1 MSKTKWY
8 IGLGIT
14 LLLMVGFTNVANTST
29 VSNNLLSNNFYDDW
43 NGTNDHFHG
52 PNILAGVHNEYREQ
66 TITLSDHL
74 ETHEIQGVTQ
84 SQFQAEVW
92 FWNEYEQSVT
102 LTQEIVDSNGTQYN
116 NSITMSGTCDGWNGC
131 GYEDSPTNTIIIN
144 DIASDY
150 DITTRFSFSVPSRPN
165 YHYAADVRNPELFVT
180 YDPFV
185 LDMTTTQDV
194 EEWLQ
199 DFEEEYIDIFE
210 EQEFFFIDEPEPFI
224 ENFLTYEPEVYEF
237 FEEIEYYEPELEILE
252 ELPEEI
258 IEEIVEE
265 MPEEIMEEEIIE
277 EMPEEIV
284 EEVIEELP
292 DEIIEEEPE
301 EISEEPSMEEMPEEI
316 DTSEPEQGDIT
327 IGKTIFAKAIEVDQV
342 TISAMIQS
350 QPIMQDAEFY
360 APINIYPNQ
369 ITIFDDRQIYGNI
382 TYVVN
387 DPLTSKINYTRG
399 NMEQQYKLKQKL
411 NEMIWIN

>member
-1 MSKTKWY
+1 MKCY
-8 IGLGIT
+8 IGIVI
-14 LLLMVGFTNVANTST
+14 LLLSMVGYTNVANTT
-29 VSNNLLSNNFYDDW
+29 TTDNLLSNNFYDDW
-43 NGTNDHFHG
+43 TGTNDHFHG

-92 FWNEYEQSVT
+92 FWNKYDQSVT

-116 NSITMSGTCDGWNGC
+116 NSITMSGTCNAWNGC

-150 DITTRFSFSVPSRPN
+150 DITARFSFSVPSRPN

-185 LDMTTTQDV
+185 LNMTTTQDV

-199 DFEEEYIDIFE
+199 GFEEEYVDIFE
-210 EQEFFFIDEPEPFI
+210 EEEFIFI
-224 ENFLTYEPEVYEF
+224 EELDPFVEEFLMYEPEIYDF
-237 FEEIEYYEPELEILE
+237 FEEIEYYEPEIE

-258 IEEIVEE
+258 IEETPEE
-265 MPEEIMEEEIIE
+265 VIEDMPEEIIEEEIIE
-277 EMPEEIV
+277 ELPEEIV
-284 EEVIEELP
+284 EEQ
-292 DEIIEEEPE
+292 PE
-301 EISEEPSMEEMPEEI
+301 EISEEPSMEEVPEDM

-327 IGKTIFAKAIEVDQV
+327 IGKTVFAQAIEVDQV
-342 TISAMIQS
+342 TLSAMIQS
-350 QPIMQDAEFY
+350 QPIMLDAEFY

-387 DPLTSKINYTRG
+387 DPLTSQINFTRG
-399 NMEQQYKLKQKL
+399 NQEQQYKLKQQL
-411 NEMIWIN
+411 DNMIWIN

>member
-1 MSKTKWY
+1 MKCY
-8 IGLGIT
+8 IGIVI
-14 LLLMVGFTNVANTST
+14 LLLSMVGYINVANTT
-29 VSNNLLSNNFYDDW
+29 TTDNLLSNNFYDDW
-43 NGTNDHFHG
+43 TGTNDHFHG

-92 FWNEYEQSVT
+92 FWNNRSQSVT
-102 LTQEIVDSNGTQYN
+102 LTQEIVDSNGTEYN
-116 NSITMSGTCDGWNGC
+116 NSITMSGSCNGWNGC

-150 DITTRFSFSVPSRPN
+150 DITTRFSFSVPSQPTG
-165 YHYAADVRNPELFVT
+165 HWAADVRNPELFVT

-194 EEWLQ
+194 EDWLQ
-199 DFEEEYIDIFE
+199 EFEEEYIDIFE
-210 EQEFFFIDEPEPFI
+210 EEEFIFIDEPYPFV
-224 ENFLTYEPEVYEF
+224 EEFLIYEPEVYEI
-237 FEEIEYYEPELEILE
+237 FEEIEYYETEIEELPEEVIEDMPEEIIEEEIIE

-258 IEEIVEE
+258 VEE
-265 MPEEIMEEEIIE
+265 Q
-277 EMPEEIV
+277 
-284 EEVIEELP
+284 
-292 DEIIEEEPE
+292 PE
-301 EISEEPSMEEMPEEI
+301 EISEEPSMEEVPEDV

-327 IGKTIFAKAIEVDQV
+327 IGKTIFAQAIEVDQV

-387 DPLTSKINYTRG
+387 DPLTSQINYMRG
-399 NMEQQYKLKQKL
+399 NLEQQYKLKQKL
-411 NEMIWIN
+411 DEMIWIN

>member
-1 MSKTKWY
+1 
-8 IGLGIT
+8 
-14 LLLMVGFTNVANTST
+14 MVGYINVANTT
-29 VSNNLLSNNFYDDW
+29 TTDNLLSNNFYDDW
-43 NGTNDHFHG
+43 TGTNDHFHG

-92 FWNEYEQSVT
+92 FWNNRSQSVT
-102 LTQEIVDSNGTQYN
+102 LTQEIVDSNGTEYN
-116 NSITMSGTCDGWNGC
+116 NSITMSGSCNGWNGC

-150 DITTRFSFSVPSRPN
+150 DITTRFSFSVPSQPTG
-165 YHYAADVRNPELFVT
+165 HWAADVRNPELFVT

-194 EEWLQ
+194 EDWLQ
-199 DFEEEYIDIFE
+199 EFEEEYIDIFE
-210 EQEFFFIDEPEPFI
+210 EEEFIFIDEPYPFV
-224 ENFLTYEPEVYEF
+224 EEFLIYEPEVYEI
-237 FEEIEYYEPELEILE
+237 FEEIEYYETEIEELPEEVIEDMPEEIIEEEIIE

-258 IEEIVEE
+258 VEE
-265 MPEEIMEEEIIE
+265 Q
-277 EMPEEIV
+277 
-284 EEVIEELP
+284 
-292 DEIIEEEPE
+292 PE
-301 EISEEPSMEEMPEEI
+301 EISEEPSMEEVPEDV

-327 IGKTIFAKAIEVDQV
+327 IGKTVFAQAIEVDQV
-342 TISAMIQS
+342 TINAMIQS

-387 DPLTSKINYTRG
+387 DPLTSQINYTRG
-399 NMEQQYKLKQKL
+399 NLEQQYKLKQKL
-411 NEMIWIN
+411 DEMIWIN

>member
-1 MSKTKWY
+1 MAGY
-8 IGLGIT
+8 I
-14 LLLMVGFTNVANTST
+14 NVANTT
-29 VSNNLLSNNFYDDW
+29 TTDNLLSNNFYDDW
-43 NGTNDHFHG
+43 SGTNDHFHG

-92 FWNEYEQSVT
+92 FWNNRTQSTT
-102 LTQEIVDSNGTQYN
+102 LTQEIVDSNGTEYS
-116 NSITMSGTCDGWNGC
+116 NSVTMSGTCNAYNGC

-150 DITTRFSFSVPSRPN
+150 DITTRFSFSVPSQPTG
-165 YHYAADVRNPELFVT
+165 HWGADVRNPELFVT

-185 LDMTTTQDV
+185 FDIATTQEV

-199 DFEEEYIDIFE
+199 EFEEEYIDIFE
-210 EQEFFFIDEPEPFI
+210 EQEFFFIEESEPFI
-224 ENFLTYEPEVYEF
+224 EDLFTYEPDVYEL
-237 FEEIEYYEPELEILE
+237 FEEIEYYEPEIEILE

-258 IEEIVEE
+258 IEEIIEE

-277 EMPEEIV
+277 EMPEEIG

-292 DEIIEEEPE
+292 EDMVEEEPE
-301 EISEEPSMEEMPEEI
+301 DISEEPSMEQAPEDM

-342 TISAMIQS
+342 TITAMIQS

-387 DPLTSKINYTRG
+387 DPLTSQINYTRG
-399 NMEQQYKLKQKL
+399 NLEQQYKLKQKL
-411 NEMIWIN
+411 DEMIWIN

>member
-1 MSKTKWY
+1 
-8 IGLGIT
+8 
-14 LLLMVGFTNVANTST
+14 MVGYTNVANTT
-29 VSNNLLSNNFYDDW
+29 TTDNLLSNNFYDDW
-43 NGTNDHFHG
+43 TGTNDHFHG

-92 FWNEYEQSVT
+92 FWNNRSQSVT
-102 LTQEIVDSNGTQYN
+102 LTQEIVDSNGTEYN
-116 NSITMSGTCDGWNGC
+116 NSITMSGSCNGWNGC

-150 DITTRFSFSVPSRPN
+150 DITTRFSFSVPSQPTG
-165 YHYAADVRNPELFVT
+165 HWAADVRNPELFVT

-194 EEWLQ
+194 EGWLQ
-199 DFEEEYIDIFE
+199 EFEEEYIDIFE
-210 EQEFFFIDEPEPFI
+210 EEEFIFI
-224 ENFLTYEPEVYEF
+224 EELDPFVEEFLMYEPEVYDF
-237 FEEIEYYEPELEILE
+237 FEEIEYYEPEI
-252 ELPEEI
+252 
-258 IEEIVEE
+258 EE
-265 MPEEIMEEEIIE
+265 MPEEIIE
-277 EMPEEIV
+277 EMPEEVIEEEIIEDLPEEIV
-284 EEVIEELP
+284 EEQ
-292 DEIIEEEPE
+292 PE
-301 EISEEPSMEEMPEEI
+301 EISEEPSMEEVPEDM

-327 IGKTIFAKAIEVDQV
+327 IGKTVFAQAIEVDQV

-387 DPLTSKINYTRG
+387 DPLTSQINFTRG
-399 NMEQQYKLKQKL
+399 NQEQQYRLKQKL
-411 NEMIWIN
+411 DEMIWIN

>member
-1 MSKTKWY
+1 MKCY
-8 IGLGIT
+8 IGIVI
-14 LLLMVGFTNVANTST
+14 LLLSMVGYTNVANTT
-29 VSNNLLSNNFYDDW
+29 TTDNLLSNNFYDDW
-43 NGTNDHFHG
+43 TGTNDHFHG

-92 FWNEYEQSVT
+92 FWNQYDQSVT

-194 EEWLQ
+194 EGWLQ
-199 DFEEEYIDIFE
+199 EFEEEYIDIFE
-210 EQEFFFIDEPEPFI
+210 EEEFIFI
-224 ENFLTYEPEVYEF
+224 EELDPFVEEFLMYEPEVYDF
-237 FEEIEYYEPELEILE
+237 FEEIEYYEPEIE
-252 ELPEEI
+252 ELPEEV
-258 IEEIVEE
+258 IED
-265 MPEEIMEEEIIE
+265 MPEEIIEEEIIE

-292 DEIIEEEPE
+292 EDIVEEEPE
-301 EISEEPSMEEMPEEI
+301 DITEEPSMEQAPEDM

-342 TISAMIQS
+342 TITAMIQS

-387 DPLTSKINYTRG
+387 DPLTSQINFTRG
-399 NMEQQYKLKQKL
+399 NQEQQYKLKQQL
-411 NEMIWIN
+411 DNMIWIN

>member
-1 MSKTKWY
+1 
-8 IGLGIT
+8 
-14 LLLMVGFTNVANTST
+14 MVGYINVANTT
-29 VSNNLLSNNFYDDW
+29 TTDNLLSNNFYDDW
-43 NGTNDHFHG
+43 TGTNDHFHG

-92 FWNEYEQSVT
+92 FWNNRSQSVT
-102 LTQEIVDSNGTQYN
+102 LTQEIVDSNGTEYN
-116 NSITMSGTCDGWNGC
+116 NSITMSGSCNGWNGC

-150 DITTRFSFSVPSRPN
+150 DITTRFSFSVPSQPTG
-165 YHYAADVRNPELFVT
+165 HWAADVRNPELFVT

-194 EEWLQ
+194 EDWLQ
-199 DFEEEYIDIFE
+199 EFEEEYIDIFE
-210 EQEFFFIDEPEPFI
+210 EEEFIFIDEPYPFV
-224 ENFLTYEPEVYEF
+224 EEFLIYEPEVYEI
-237 FEEIEYYEPELEILE
+237 FEEIEYYETEIEELPEEVIEDMPEEIIEEEIIE

-258 IEEIVEE
+258 VEE
-265 MPEEIMEEEIIE
+265 Q
-277 EMPEEIV
+277 
-284 EEVIEELP
+284 
-292 DEIIEEEPE
+292 PE
-301 EISEEPSMEEMPEEI
+301 EISEEPSMEEVPEDV

-327 IGKTIFAKAIEVDQV
+327 IGKTIFAQAIEVDQV

-387 DPLTSKINYTRG
+387 DPLTSQINYMRG
-399 NMEQQYKLKQKL
+399 NLEQQYKLKQKL
-411 NEMIWIN
+411 DEMIWIN

>member
-1 MSKTKWY
+1 
-8 IGLGIT
+8 
-14 LLLMVGFTNVANTST
+14 MVGYTNVANTT
-29 VSNNLLSNNFYDDW
+29 TTDNLLSNNFYDDW
-43 NGTNDHFHG
+43 TGTNDHFHG

-92 FWNEYEQSVT
+92 FWNQYDQSVT

-194 EEWLQ
+194 EGWLQ
-199 DFEEEYIDIFE
+199 EFEEEYIDIFE
-210 EQEFFFIDEPEPFI
+210 EEEFIFI
-224 ENFLTYEPEVYEF
+224 EELDPFVEEFLMYEPEVYDF
-237 FEEIEYYEPELEILE
+237 FEEIEYYEPEIE
-252 ELPEEI
+252 ELPEEV
-258 IEEIVEE
+258 IED
-265 MPEEIMEEEIIE
+265 MPEEIIEEEIIE

-292 DEIIEEEPE
+292 EDIVEEEPE
-301 EISEEPSMEEMPEEI
+301 DITEEPSMEQAPEDM

-342 TISAMIQS
+342 TITAMIQS

-387 DPLTSKINYTRG
+387 DPLTSQINFTRG
-399 NMEQQYKLKQKL
+399 NQEQQYKLKQQL
-411 NEMIWIN
+411 DNMIWIN

>member
-29 VSNNLLSNNFYDDW
+29 VSDNLLSNNFYDDW
-43 NGTNDHFHG
+43 SGTNDHFHG
-52 PNILAGVHNEYREQ
+52 PNVLAGVHNEYREQ

-84 SQFQAEVW
+84 SQFQAEYW
-92 FWNEYEQSVT
+92 FWNNQSQSVT
-102 LTQEIVDSNGTQYN
+102 LTQEIVDSNGTEYN
-116 NSITMSGTCDGWNGC
+116 NSITVSGSCNDWNGC

-150 DITTRFSFSVPSRPN
+150 DITARFSFSVPSRPN

-210 EQEFFFIDEPEPFI
+210 EQELFFIDEPEPFI
-224 ENFLTYEPEVYEF
+224 ENFLTFEPEVYEL
-237 FEEIEYYEPELEILE
+237 FEEIEYYEPEIEILE

-258 IEEIVEE
+258 IDEIIEE

-284 EEVIEELP
+284 EEIIEELP
-292 DEIIEEEPE
+292 EEIIEEEPE
-301 EISEEPSMEEMPEEI
+301 EISEEPNMEEMPEEI

-342 TISAMIQS
+342 TFSIMLKE
-350 QPIMQDAEFY
+350 QPIMLDAEFY
-360 APINIYPNQ
+360 APINIYPDQ

-382 TYVVN
+382 SYVAN
-387 DPLTSKINYTRG
+387 DPVTVHNNLIVG
-399 NMEQQYKLKQKL
+399 NLERQQELIQKL
-411 NEMIWIN
+411 ESMQWRN

>member
-1 MSKTKWY
+1 
-8 IGLGIT
+8 
-14 LLLMVGFTNVANTST
+14 
-29 VSNNLLSNNFYDDW
+29 
-43 NGTNDHFHG
+43 
-52 PNILAGVHNEYREQ
+52 LAGVHDEYREQ

-92 FWNEYEQSVT
+92 FWNQYDQSVT

-150 DITTRFSFSVPSRPN
+150 DITTRFSFSVPAQPN

-224 ENFLTYEPEVYEF
+224 ENFLTFEPEVYEF
-237 FEEIEYYEPELEILE
+237 FEEIEYYEPEIEILE

-292 DEIIEEEPE
+292 EDIIEEEPE

-316 DTSEPEQGDIT
+316 DTSEPEQTDIT

>member
-1 MSKTKWY
+1 
-8 IGLGIT
+8 
-14 LLLMVGFTNVANTST
+14 MVGYINVANTT
-29 VSNNLLSNNFYDDW
+29 TTDNLLSNNFYDDW
-43 NGTNDHFHG
+43 TGTNDHFHG

-92 FWNEYEQSVT
+92 FWNNRSQSVT
-102 LTQEIVDSNGTQYN
+102 LTQEIVDSNGTEYN
-116 NSITMSGTCDGWNGC
+116 NSITMSGSCNGWNGC

-150 DITTRFSFSVPSRPN
+150 DITTRFSFSVPSQPTG
-165 YHYAADVRNPELFVT
+165 HWAADVRNPELFVT

-194 EEWLQ
+194 EDWLQ
-199 DFEEEYIDIFE
+199 EFEEDYIDIFE
-210 EQEFFFIDEPEPFI
+210 EEEFIFIDEPYPFV
-224 ENFLTYEPEVYEF
+224 EEFLIYEPEVYEI
-237 FEEIEYYEPELEILE
+237 FEEIEYYEPEIE

-258 IEEIVEE
+258 IEE
-265 MPEEIMEEEIIE
+265 MPEEVIEDMPEEVIEEEIIE
-277 EMPEEIV
+277 ELPEEIV
-284 EEVIEELP
+284 EEQ
-292 DEIIEEEPE
+292 PE
-301 EISEEPSMEEMPEEI
+301 EISEEPSMEEVPEDV

-327 IGKTIFAKAIEVDQV
+327 IGKTVFAQAIEVDQV
-342 TISAMIQS
+342 TINAMIQS

-387 DPLTSKINYTRG
+387 DPLTSQINYTRG
-399 NMEQQYKLKQKL
+399 NLEQQYKLKQKL
-411 NEMIWIN
+411 DEMIWIN